1 MPCDCNDIQGYDIEI
16 ANPNIVSFWFQ
27 VRAKNNI
34 HNQFK
39 SGASKH
45 TNKYLIYN
53 IIVFTSEDTEGKYA

>member
-1 MPCDCNDIQGYDIEI
+1 MIAIYSGIQQQNWSF

-45 TNKYLIYN
+45 TDKYLIYN
-53 IIVFTSEDTEGKYA
+53 IVFTSEDTGGKCV

>member
-1 MPCDCNDIQGYDIEI
+1 MIARYSGIQQQNWSF
-16 ANPNIVSFWFQ
+16 ANLNIVSFWFQ

-45 TNKYLIYN
+45 TDKYLIYN
-53 IIVFTSEDTEGKYA
+53 IVFTSKDTGGKCV